1 MEVICALVPRFS
13 LIAACGDRRELLR
26 RPSALAPEPGARG
39 TVGEV
44 SGTAEAHGVRAGMP
58 LGEALSR
65 CPSLSLVP
73 PDPGA
78 AAEAWEGALRR
89 LEGIG
94 AGVESER
101 PGEAFLRA
109 DGLRGLHRDLR
120 GTIVA
125 TRRAMAMPVRV
136 AAAPTRFAAY
146 AAAFTAPRRR
156 RPGPGG
162 RSGPLGGGRDPIVSA
177 EGLRR
182 FLSPLPV
189 SILAGRLGADERS
202 CGRLIEALER
212 LGLTD
217 LGALAELPPGDMADR
232 FGALGLR
239 AQALAAGRDDPPRPR
254 GRHEGLTE
262 VLELPEA
269 AAGEQLEHALGLL
282 VDRLLASPRRRS
294 RTVRSLRLGALLS
307 GGGSWSAGLA
317 LRRPS
322 ASPELLRL
330 ALSPK
335 LAALPGPAASL
346 TLSAPA
352 LGPAAAD
359 QLELPA
365 GSLGEEGELRRRRLG
380 EAVRQ
385 VRTAAGAGALL
396 RVLEVDGASR
406 VPERRT
412 MLTPFPDSGR

>member
-1 MEVICALVPRFS
+1 M
-13 LIAACGDRRELLR
+13 
-26 RPSALAPEPGARG
+26 
-39 TVGEV
+39 
-44 SGTAEAHGVRAGMP
+44 RAGMP

-65 CPSLSLVP
+65 CPALSLVP

-78 AAEAWEGALRR
+78 AAETWEGALRR

-101 PGEAFLRA
+101 AGEAFLRA
-109 DGLRGLHRDLR
+109 DGLRGIHRDLR
-120 GTIVA
+120 GTLAA
-125 TRRAMAMPVRV
+125 TRRAVAMPVRV

-146 AAAFTAPRRR
+146 AAALTAPRRR
-156 RPGPGG
+156 RPSRPGG
-162 RSGPLGGGRDPIVSA
+162 RALGGGRVRS
-177 EGLRR
+177 
-182 FLSPLPV
+182 SPPRGFAA
-189 SILAGRLGADERS
+189 SSPPSRSRSSPAGWGPMSVPAR
-202 CGRLIEALER
+202 RLIEALER
-212 LGLTD
+212 LGLAD
-217 LGALAELPPGDMADR
+217 LGALAGLPPGDVADR

-239 AQALAAGRDDPPRPR
+239 ARALAGGHDDPPRPR
-254 GRHEGLTE
+254 GRHEELAE

-269 AAGEQLEHALGLL
+269 AAGEQLERALGLL

-322 ASPELLRL
+322 ASPEVLRL

-352 LGPAAAD
+352 LGPAAA
-359 QLELPA
+359 EPA
-365 GSLGEEGELRRRRLG
+365 RAPRGGSLGREGELRRRRLG

-385 VRTAAGAGALL
+385 VRAAAGAGALL

>member
-1 MEVICALVPRFS
+1 MEVICALIPRFS

-26 RPSALAPEPGARG
+26 RPAALAPEPGAKG

-65 CPSLSLVP
+65 CPALCLVP

-78 AAEAWEGALRR
+78 AAETWEGALRR

-109 DGLRGLHRDLR
+109 DGLRGIHRDLR
-120 GTIVA
+120 GTLAA
-125 TRRAMAMPVRV
+125 TRRAVAMPARV

-146 AAAFTAPRRR
+146 AAALTAPGDGDGGRHARRR
-156 RPGPGG
+156 R
-162 RSGPLGGGRDPIVSA
+162 RREPIVTA

-189 SILAGRLGADERS
+189 SILAGRLGGDELASR
-202 CGRLIEALER
+202 RLIEALER
-212 LGLTD
+212 LGLAD
-217 LGALAELPPGDMADR
+217 LGALAGLPMDDVADR
-232 FGALGLR
+232 FGKLGLR
-239 AQALAAGRDDPPRPR
+239 ARALAGGLDDPPRPR
-254 GRHEGLTE
+254 GRHAELTE
-262 VLELPEA
+262 VLELPEV
-269 AAGEQLEHALGLL
+269 AAGEQLERVLGLL
-282 VDRLLASPRRRS
+282 VDRLLASPRRGS

-322 ASPELLRL
+322 ASPEVLRL
-330 ALSPK
+330 ALFPK

-352 LGPAAAD
+352 LGPPAAA

-365 GSLGEEGELRRRRLG
+365 GALGREGELRRRRLG

-385 VRTAAGAGALL
+385 VRAAAGAGALL

-412 MLTPFPDSGR
+412 VLTPFPDSGR

>member
-1 MEVICALVPRFS
+1 MEVICALIPRFS

-26 RPSALAPEPGARG
+26 RPAALAPEPGAKG

-65 CPSLSLVP
+65 CPALCLVP

-78 AAEAWEGALRR
+78 AAETWEGALRR

-94 AGVESER
+94 AGIESER

-109 DGLRGLHRDLR
+109 DGLRGIHRDLR
-120 GTIVA
+120 GTLAA
-125 TRRAMAMPVRV
+125 TRRAVAMPARV

-146 AAAFTAPRRR
+146 AAALTAPRRR
-156 RPGPGG
+156 RPRAAGL
-162 RSGPLGGGRDPIVSA
+162 SIVTA

-189 SILAGRLGADERS
+189 SILVGRLGGDELASR
-202 CGRLIEALER
+202 RLIEALER
-212 LGLTD
+212 LGLAD
-217 LGALAELPPGDMADR
+217 LGALAGLPMDDVADR
-232 FGALGLR
+232 FGKLGLR
-239 AQALAAGRDDPPRPR
+239 ARALAGGLDDPPRPR
-254 GRHEGLTE
+254 GRHAELTE
-262 VLELPEA
+262 VLELPEV
-269 AAGEQLEHALGLL
+269 AAGEQLERVLGLL
-282 VDRLLASPRRRS
+282 VDRLLASPRRGS

-322 ASPELLRL
+322 ASPEVLRL
-330 ALSPK
+330 ALFPK

-352 LGPAAAD
+352 LGPPAAA

-365 GSLGEEGELRRRRLG
+365 GALGREGELRRRRLG

-385 VRTAAGAGALL
+385 VRAAAGAGALL

-412 MLTPFPDSGR
+412 VLTPFPDSGR